1 MSFGYL
7 SLPMWLLLCLLIS
20 IYMVFTGIKRRKND
34 RKALII
40 TYFIIAL
47 GALLIA
53 LDKLVNEVFI
63 QFKQYSQ
70 YISFVI
76 IGLLVFILGNL
87 IYMGITNKGNEHSR
101 KLFKIALLIT
111 IFSVVPLILWII
123 IDLALQNR
131 L

>member
-1 MSFGYL
+1 
-7 SLPMWLLLCLLIS
+7 
-20 IYMVFTGIKRRKND
+20 MVFTGIKRRKND